1 MANLIQSKRFVVRQ
15 SLIGKDTNVEF
26 TNKKGVMI
34 TYSHDKAFEIMK
46 DTLESLACW
55 TKYKSYTSSGNV
67 PKSIRETEAIIS
79 QSTVEVDESGEFE
92 VAAAISEE
100 AEMDRLIAEESSTP
114 EPSYEAAF

>member
-26 TNKKGVMI
+26 TNKKGTTI

-55 TKYKSYTSSGNV
+55 EKYKSYTSSGNV
-67 PKSIRETEAIIS
+67 PKAIRETEAIIS
-79 QSTVEVDESGEFE
+79 QATTEVVVDEVVEE
-92 VAAAISEE
+92 TEDITSEE
-100 AEMDRLIAEESSTP
+100 MTLEG
-114 EPSYEAAF
+114 AF

>member
-26 TNKKGVMI
+26 TNKKGTTI

-55 TKYKSYTSSGNV
+55 AKYKSYTSSGNV
-67 PKSIRETEAIIS
+67 PKAIRETEAIIS
-79 QSTVEVDESGEFE
+79 QAATEVVVDEVVEE
-92 VAAAISEE
+92 TEDITSEE
-100 AEMDRLIAEESSTP
+100 MTLEG
-114 EPSYEAAF
+114 AF

>member
-26 TNKKGVMI
+26 TNKKGTTI

-55 TKYKSYTSSGNV
+55 EKYKSYTSSGNV
-67 PKSIRETEAIIS
+67 PKAIRETEAIIS
-79 QSTVEVDESGEFE
+79 QAATEVVVDEVVEE
-92 VAAAISEE
+92 TEDITSEE
-100 AEMDRLIAEESSTP
+100 MTLEG
-114 EPSYEAAF
+114 AF

>member
-26 TNKKGVMI
+26 TNKKGTTI

-55 TKYKSYTSSGNV
+55 EKYKSYTSSGNV
-67 PKSIRETEAIIS
+67 PKAIRETEAIIS
-79 QSTVEVDESGEFE
+79 QATTEVVVDEVVEE
-92 VAAAISEE
+92 TEDITSEE
-100 AEMDRLIAEESSTP
+100 MTP
-114 EPSYEAAF
+114 AGAF